1 VDHANL
7 DWMISVDDHVL
18 EPPDVWQSRVAP
30 KYRDRAPKLVSDS
43 AGERWVYDGVDIKT
57 SGLSAVVGK
66 DSTEFSPE
74 PITYAEMRPGCY
86 DNKARLADMNADG
99 VIASLCFPSFP
110 RFCGQLFYE
119 AADRELALECV
130 RAYNDWMIE
139 DWCGTTP
146 GRFIPMVI
154 MPLWS
159 PELCV
164 QEIERTAA
172 KGARAVAFSENP
184 SPLGLPTIHD
194 PSRYWDPVMEAAA
207 DNELVVCMHVGS
219 SSQLPR
225 ISPDAPVL
233 ANMSWGSVRTAG
245 AMLEWLFSGMFQRF
259 PNLKIALS
267 EGGIGWIPYFLQRA
281 EQVLETQ
288 KYWAGRGVL
297 FDPAGGTKGMGSAPG
312 LDLGDIDIREDFR
325 NHVFGCFIDDAAG
338 IGLIDMMGDDNIMI
352 ETDYPHSDSTWPG
365 SLKLAKERIG
375 HLPVETQYKIM
386 RGNAERLFRFT
397 PAEPPE
403 VWS

>member
-1 VDHANL
+1 MDHTNL

-18 EPPDVWQSRVAP
+18 EPPDVWQSRVAA
-30 KYRDRAPKLVSDS
+30 KYRDRAPKLVSDG

-194 PSRYWDPVMEAAA
+194 PSQYWDPVMAAAA

-259 PNLKIALS
+259 PKLKIALS

-281 EQVLETQ
+281 EQVLRNPE
-288 KYWAGRGVL
+288 VL
-297 FDPAGGTKGMGSAPG
+297 GGTRSAVRPG
-312 LDLGDIDIREDFR
+312 RRHEGHGHRTR
-325 NHVFGCFIDDAAG
+325 
-338 IGLIDMMGDDNIMI
+338 
-352 ETDYPHSDSTWPG
+352 PG
-365 SLKLAKERIG
+365 PG
-375 HLPVETQYKIM
+375 
-386 RGNAERLFRFT
+386 
-397 PAEPPE
+397 
-403 VWS
+403 

>member
-1 VDHANL
+1 VDHSNL

-18 EPPDVWQSRVAP
+18 EPPGVWQDRVAS

-43 AGERWVYDGVDIKT
+43 AGERWVYDGVDVKT

-74 PITYAEMRPGCY
+74 PITYADMRPGCY
-86 DNKARLADMNADG
+86 DNKARLADMDADG

-119 AADRELALECV
+119 ASDRDLALECV

-159 PELCV
+159 PELAV

-172 KGARAVAFSENP
+172 MGARAVAFSENP

-194 PSRYWDPVMEAAA
+194 PSGYWDPVMAAAA

-219 SSQLPR
+219 SSQLLR

-245 AMLEWLFSGMFQRF
+245 AMLEWLFSGMFQKYAQ
-259 PNLKIALS
+259 LKIALS

-281 EQVLETQ
+281 EQVLDTQ

-297 FDPAGGTKGMGSAPG
+297 FDPAGGTKGMGTAPG
-312 LDLGDIDIREDFR
+312 LDLGDINIREDFR

-338 IGLIDMMGDDNIMI
+338 IGLIDLMGDDNIMI

-397 PAEPPE
+397 PAEPPAI
-403 VWS
+403 V

>member
-1 VDHANL
+1 MDHSNL

-18 EPPDVWQSRVAP
+18 EPPDVWQSRISA
-30 KYRDRAPKLVSDS
+30 KNRDRAPKLVSD
-43 AGERWVYDGVDIKT
+43 ADGERWVYDGRNVPT

-66 DSTEFSPE
+66 NSTEYSPE
-74 PITYAEMRPGCY
+74 AMSYADMRPGCY
-86 DNKARLADMNADG
+86 DPVARVEDMNLDG

-110 RFCGQLFYE
+110 RFCGQIFYE
-119 AADRELALECV
+119 APDKELALECV
-130 RAYNDWMIE
+130 QAYNDWMIE
-139 DWCGTTP
+139 DWCGTVP
-146 GRFIPMVI
+146 GRFIPMII
-154 MPLWS
+154 MPLWD
-159 PELCV
+159 PQLAV
-164 QEIERTAA
+164 KEIERTAA

-194 PSRYWDPVMEAAA
+194 QSRYWDPVLKSAA

-245 AMLEWLFSGMFQRF
+245 AMLEWLFSGKFQQI

-267 EGGIGWIPYFLQRA
+267 EGSIGWIPFFLQRA
-281 EQVLETQ
+281 EQVLNTQ
-288 KYWAGRGVL
+288 KYWAQRGVQ
-297 FDPAGGTKGMGSAPG
+297 FDPAGGTQGMGTAPG
-312 LDLGDIDIREDFR
+312 VDLDEINIWEDYR
-325 NHVFGCFIDDAAG
+325 NHIYGCFIDDAAG
-338 IGLIDMMGDDNIMI
+338 IGLLDMVGEDNIMI

-365 SLKLAKERIG
+365 SLKLAQQRLS
-375 HLPVETQYKIM
+375 HLPTETQYKIL

-403 VWS
+403 VA

>member
-1 VDHANL
+1 VDRSNL

-18 EPPDVWQSRVAP
+18 EPPGVWQDRVAAR
-30 KYRDRAPKLVSDS
+30 YRDRAPKLVSDA
-43 AGERWVYDGVDIKT
+43 AGERWVYDGVDVKT

-74 PITYAEMRPGCY
+74 PITYADMRPGCY
-86 DNKARLADMNADG
+86 DNKARLADMDADG

-119 AADRELALECV
+119 ASDRDLALECV

-159 PELCV
+159 PQLAV

-172 KGARAVAFSENP
+172 MGARAVAFSENP

-194 PSRYWDPVMEAAA
+194 PSGYWDPVMAAAA

-219 SSQLPR
+219 SSQLLR

-245 AMLEWLFSGMFQRF
+245 AMLEWLFSGMFQKHAQ
-259 PNLKIALS
+259 LKIALS

-281 EQVLETQ
+281 EQVLDTQ

-297 FDPAGGTKGMGSAPG
+297 FDPAGGTKGMGTAPG
-312 LDLGDIDIREDFR
+312 LDLGDINIREDFR

-338 IGLIDMMGDDNIMI
+338 IGLIDLMGDDNIMI

-397 PAEPPE
+397 PAEPPAI
-403 VWS
+403 V

>member
-1 VDHANL
+1 
-7 DWMISVDDHVL
+7 MISVDDHVL
-18 EPPDVWQSRVAP
+18 EPPDVWQSRVAA
-30 KYRDRAPKLVSDS
+30 KYRDRAPKLVSDA
-43 AGERWVYDGVDIKT
+43 AGERWVYDGVEIKT

-99 VIASLCFPSFP
+99 VISSLCFPSFP

-119 AADRELALECV
+119 ADDRELALECV
-130 RAYNDWMIE
+130 RAYNDWMID

-194 PSRYWDPVMEAAA
+194 PSQYWDPFMAAAA

-259 PNLKIALS
+259 PKLKIALS

-288 KYWAGRGVL
+288 KYWAGGGVL
-297 FDPAGGTKGMGSAPG
+297 FDPAGGTKGMGTAPG
-312 LDLGDIDIREDFR
+312 LDLGDIDIRADFR

-338 IGLIDMMGDDNIMI
+338 IGLIDMIGDDNIMI

-375 HLPVETQYKIM
+375 HLPAETQYKIM

-403 VWS
+403 VV